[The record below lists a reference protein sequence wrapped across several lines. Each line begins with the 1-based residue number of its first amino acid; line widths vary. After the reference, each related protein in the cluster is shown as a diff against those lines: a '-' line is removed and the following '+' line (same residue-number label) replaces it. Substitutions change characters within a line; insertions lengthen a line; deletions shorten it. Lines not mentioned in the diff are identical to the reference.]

1 MKAIAKK
8 DKPLPVSERIIVL
21 QSLAQ
26 LANRNPKKLEALQT
40 YLNENPDLCD
50 KISLLANSVKS
61 SLLEK
66 IVEDAGSRLLI
77 REELDQL
84 KKRLTNEESTPLE
97 RLLIDAVLMC
107 WLRFQQAESYRNSV
121 MGAGHTFTHVEYA
134 DKMLTRTHNR
144 YLKAI
149 ESLARLRRLNQPKP
163 GNSMDRSLK
172 AVRLMKA
179 LSSS

>member
-8 DKPLPVSERIIVL
+8 DKPLPVSERIMVL

-26 LANRNPKKLEALQT
+26 LANRNPKKLEALQL

-61 SLLEK
+61 NLLEK
-66 IVEDAGSRLLI
+66 IVDDAGSRLLI

-84 KKRLTNEESTPLE
+84 KKRLTTEESSPLE
-97 RLLIDAVLMC
+97 MLLIDAVLMC
-107 WLRFQQAESYRNSV
+107 WLRFQQAESYRSSV
-121 MGAGHTFTHVEYA
+121 MGPGQTFTHVEYA
-134 DKMLTRTHNR
+134 DKMLTRAHNR

-149 ESLARLRRLNQPKP
+149 ESLARLRRLNQPKK

>member
-8 DKPLPVSERIIVL
+8 DEPLPVSERILVL

-26 LANRNPKKLEALQT
+26 LANRNPKKLAALQL

-61 SLLEK
+61 NLLEK
-66 IVEDAGSRLLI
+66 IADDTGSRVLI
-77 REELDQL
+77 REEVDQL
-84 KKRLTNEESTPLE
+84 KKRLTGDEATPLE
-97 RLLIDAVLMC
+97 TLLIDAVLMC
-107 WLRFQQAESYRNSV
+107 WLRFQQAESYRSSV
-121 MGAGHTFTHVEYA
+121 MGPGQTFTHVEYA
-134 DKMLTRTHNR
+134 DKMLTRAHNR

-149 ESLARLRRLNQPKP
+149 ESLARLRRLNQPKK
-163 GNSMDRSLK
+163 GDSMDRSLK